1 MTEMSYPE
9 ISFIRSNIPK
19 ISQLSDGIIAM
30 EASGIY
36 TNYGPI
42 NQKFETRLVEQ
53 MFGGVGRCVTVCN
66 ATIGLMMALKYATR
80 HTDPARARYVIMPS
94 FTFAAA
100 AHAVLWAGFTPLF
113 CDIDPLDWMAS
124 HQSEDDLLRKYDGQ
138 VAAVFPYATF
148 GNAIDIAHYTEL
160 EKTTGVP
167 VVIDAAAS
175 LGAHDAQGRGF
186 GSGSPHAIVC
196 SLHATKTMG
205 IGEGGFIYANNPDMI
220 EALRAMGNF
229 GFGQIRHATMPGLNS
244 KLPEIGAL
252 LALSG
257 LDHLD
262 GVIRKKV
269 QIEQLYYELLHGL
282 EFQHQRGTRTS
293 YQFLPVRLPA
303 HLVPHRGAILE
314 RMKNRRIGTSTYFSP
329 HLHEQSYFSIHSQ
342 AGDLGATRALSA
354 SIVSLPLW
362 HEMTPEMV
370 QYVCREFLDA
380 CAAYDM

>member
-1 MTEMSYPE
+1 MTEISYPE

-30 EASGIY
+30 EQSGIY

-42 NQKFETRLVEQ
+42 NQKFEKRLIEQ
-53 MFGGVGRCVTVCN
+53 MFGGVGQCVTVCN
-66 ATIGLMMALKYATR
+66 ATIGLMMALKYVTR
-80 HTDPARARYVIMPS
+80 HTTPDRTPYIIMPS

-124 HQSEDDLLRKYDGQ
+124 HQAEDELLNRYGGE
-138 VAAVFPYATF
+138 VAAIFPYATF
-148 GNAIDIAHYTEL
+148 GNATDITRYTAL
-160 EKTTGVP
+160 EKKTGIP
-167 VVIDAAAS
+167 AVIDAAAS
-175 LGAHDAQGRGF
+175 LGAHDAQGQGF

-220 EALRAMGNF
+220 AALRAMGNF
-229 GFGQIRHATMPGLNS
+229 GFGQVRHATMPGLNS

-262 GVIRKKV
+262 DVVRKKIC
-269 QIEQLYYELLHGL
+269 IEQLYYELLPGF

-303 HLVPHRGAILE
+303 SLVPHRSAILE
-314 RMKNRRIGTSTYFSP
+314 RMKNRRIGTATYFSP
-329 HLHEQSYFSIHSQ
+329 HLHEQSYFAAHSR
-342 AGDLGATRALSA
+342 AGDLSTTRALSA

-370 QYVCREFLDA
+370 RYVCQEFLSA
-380 CAAYDM
+380 CAAYGM

>member
-1 MTEMSYPE
+1 MSYTE

-19 ISQLSDGIIAM
+19 ISQLADGIIAM
-30 EASGIY
+30 ENSGIY

-42 NQKFETRLVEQ
+42 NQKFEKRLVEQ
-53 MFGGVGRCVTVCN
+53 MFSGVGQCVTVCN

-80 HTDPARARYVIMPS
+80 HKDTRVAHYVLMPS

-113 CDIDPLDWMAS
+113 CDIDPADWMAS
-124 HQSEDDLLRKYDGQ
+124 HAAENELLQEYGEQ
-138 VAAVFPYATF
+138 IAAIFPYATF
-148 GNAIDIAHYTEL
+148 GNATDINHYTRL
-160 EKTTGVP
+160 EKQTGIP

-175 LGAHDAQGRGF
+175 LGAHDASGQGF
-186 GSGSPHAIVC
+186 GTGSPHAIIC

-229 GFGQIRHATMPGLNS
+229 GFGKIRHATMPGLNS

-257 LDHLD
+257 LDHLEN
-262 GVIRKKV
+262 VVEKKCR
-269 QIEQLYYELLHGL
+269 IEQMYYDLLPGFG
-282 EFQHQRGTRTS
+282 FQRQRGARMS
-293 YQFLPVRLPA
+293 YQFLPVRLPPRYA
-303 HLVPHRGAILE
+303 PHRHAILA
-314 RMKNRRIGTSTYFSP
+314 RMKEKRIGTSTYFSP
-329 HLHEQSYFSIHSQ
+329 HLYEQSYFVAHCK
-342 AGDLGATRALSA
+342 AGDLQATDALAS

-370 QYVCREFLDA
+370 RYVCQEFLAA
-380 CAAYDM
+380 CHATDM

>member
-1 MTEMSYPE
+1 
-9 ISFIRSNIPK
+9 
-19 ISQLSDGIIAM
+19 M
-30 EASGIY
+30 EQSGIY

-42 NQKFETRLVEQ
+42 NQKFEKRLIEQ
-53 MFGGVGRCVTVCN
+53 MFGGVGQCVTVCN
-66 ATIGLMMALKYATR
+66 ATIGLMMALKYVTR
-80 HTDPARARYVIMPS
+80 HTTASRTPYIIMPS

-113 CDIDPLDWMAS
+113 CDIDPADWMAS
-124 HQSEDDLLRKYDGQ
+124 HQAEDQLLKDYEGQ
-138 VAAVFPYATF
+138 VAAIFPYATF
-148 GNAIDIAHYTEL
+148 GNATNIAHYTEL
-160 EKTTGVP
+160 EKKTGIP

-175 LGAHDAQGRGF
+175 LGAQDARGQGF
-186 GSGSPHAIVC
+186 GCGSPHAIVC

-229 GFGQIRHATMPGLNS
+229 GFGQVRHATMPGLNS

-257 LDHLD
+257 LEHLD
-262 GVIRKKV
+262 AVVRKKCA
-269 QIEQLYYELLHGL
+269 IEQLYYDHLPGF

-293 YQFLPVRLPA
+293 YQFLPVRLPQ

-314 RMKNRRIGTSTYFSP
+314 RMKQKRIGTSTYFSP
-329 HLHEQSYFSIHSQ
+329 HLHEQSYFATHCR
-342 AGDLGATRALSA
+342 AGDLSATRALSS

-362 HEMTPEMV
+362 HEMTPDMV
-370 QYVCREFLDA
+370 HYVCQQFLNA
-380 CAAYDM
+380 CAAHDM

>member
-1 MTEMSYPE
+1 
-9 ISFIRSNIPK
+9 
-19 ISQLSDGIIAM
+19 
-30 EASGIY
+30 
-36 TNYGPI
+36 
-42 NQKFETRLVEQ
+42 
-53 MFGGVGRCVTVCN
+53 
-66 ATIGLMMALKYATR
+66 
-80 HTDPARARYVIMPS
+80 
-94 FTFAAA
+94 
-100 AHAVLWAGFTPLF
+100 
-113 CDIDPLDWMAS
+113 
-124 HQSEDDLLRKYDGQ
+124 
-138 VAAVFPYATF
+138 
-148 GNAIDIAHYTEL
+148 
-160 EKTTGVP
+160 
-167 VVIDAAAS
+167 
-175 LGAHDAQGRGF
+175 
-186 GSGSPHAIVC
+186 
-196 SLHATKTMG
+196 MG

-244 KLPEIGAL
+244 KLPEIRAL

-303 HLVPHRGAILE
+303 HLVPHRGAMLE
-314 RMKNRRIGTSTYFSP
+314 RMKTGGSGHPPTSPPPARAELFLHPQPGRRSGR
-329 HLHEQSYFSIHSQ
+329 
-342 AGDLGATRALSA
+342 DTRP
-354 SIVSLPLW
+354 VRFHRVTPLW

>member
-1 MTEMSYPE
+1 MSNTE

-19 ISQLSDGIIAM
+19 ISQVSDGIIEM
-30 EASGIY
+30 ENSGIY

-42 NQKFETRLVEQ
+42 NQKFEKQLVEQ
-53 MFGGVGRCVTVCN
+53 MFSGVGQCVTVCN

-80 HTDPARARYVIMPS
+80 HKDTRVARYVIMPS

-100 AHAVLWAGFTPLF
+100 AHAALWAGFIPLF
-113 CDIDPLDWMAS
+113 CDIDPDDWMAS
-124 HQSEDDLLRKYDGQ
+124 HESENELLRQYGEQ
-138 VAAVFPYATF
+138 VAAIFPYATF
-148 GNAIDIAHYTEL
+148 GNATDIARYTAL
-160 EKTTGVP
+160 EKQTGIP

-175 LGAHDAQGRGF
+175 LGAHDALGQGF
-186 GSGSPHAIVC
+186 GTGSPHAIVC

-257 LDHLD
+257 LERLES
-262 GVIRKKV
+262 VVERKRR
-269 QIEQLYYELLHGL
+269 IEQMYYDLLPGFG
-282 EFQHQRGTRTS
+282 FQQQRGARIS
-293 YQFLPVRLPA
+293 YQFMPVRLPPRFA
-303 HLVPHRGAILE
+303 AYRHAILE
-314 RMKNRRIGTSTYFSP
+314 RMKEKRIGTSTYFSP
-329 HLHEQSYFSIHSQ
+329 HLHEQSYFAAHSK
-342 AGDLGATRALSA
+342 AGDLHATRALAS

-370 QYVCREFLDA
+370 GYVCQELMNA
-380 CAAYDM
+380 CHAADM